1 MGLESAIIGSSLIG
15 GGFSLLAGDAQA
27 DAARAA
33 GDVQMQQYYQTRE
46 DLEPWRLVGGAA
58 IEQLAKLYGFGK
70 LESDEPAAASGL
82 PYQPRPRRERQPPGR
97 ELVPTNGMTATN
109 ALVPEAAPA
118 NVMAGMGRGPDT
130 EVAHVTPGEIVVPAR
145 VAAQPEVRNAL
156 VGGFRNA
163 GANPG
168 RYVVGSR
175 MNSLNPMTGRPEFR
189 DPGYG
194 GGPGS
199 GDDGWSREGGARNP
213 RDVSQDDERRWRQNP
228 YPWMMQPQPPAPA
241 TPSEPELTPEQMQAQ
256 AIEDFYASPDYQ
268 IAFDEGQKMIEGS
281 AAARGGLFSGNTG
294 VALTKYGQD
303 YGNRLYNQYAN
314 RLMGLAGF
322 GQGSATATGQF
333 GAGAAQGYGNAL
345 LYGGQAQANQFANFN
360 NAIQSGLNNYLFY
373 DYLRQ

>member
-33 GDVQMQQYYQTRE
+33 GDVQMQQYMQTRA

-58 IEQLAKLYGFGK
+58 IEQLAKLYGFGE
-70 LESDEPAAASGL
+70 LESDEPAAAPGL

-97 ELVPTNGMTATN
+97 ELVPTNGMTTTN

-156 VGGFRNA
+156 VGGFQRA

-175 MNSLNPMTGRPEFR
+175 MNSLNPRTGRPEFKDQHGSEDMGESQR
-189 DPGYG
+189 PGW
-194 GGPGS
+194 
-199 GDDGWSREGGARNP
+199 DREDRFHQREG
-213 RDVSQDDERRWRQNP
+213 RDRWRDP
-228 YPWMMQPQPPAPA
+228 YPWMQPQPPAPA
-241 TPSEPELTPEQMQAQ
+241 TPPGPELTPEQMQAQ

-322 GQGSATATGQF
+322 GQTSATATGQF